1 MARKDYYKILGVDK
15 GASDDELKKAFRG
28 LAKKYHPDL
37 HPGDKKAEASFKE
50 ANEAY
55 GILSDA
61 EKRRR
66 YDLGE
71 QVTFEGFPGGGPGG
85 PGGFG
90 GQGGF
95 DFTEF
100 TGNLGGMEDIFGD
113 IFGGGRGGRGPGR
126 GINIPQQGRDTEYS
140 LQVDF
145 MHAVKGTEIEVTV
158 KRGARAEKLKVRI
171 PPGIHDNS
179 RVRVAG
185 KGGPGTGGGPP
196 GDLYILT
203 NVKPHPYF
211 KRKGDDIYLDVPVT
225 IAEALLGAEV
235 EVPTIDGTSTIKV
248 PPGTQGGGKLRIR
261 GKGAPLT
268 NARRGQKKRGDQYVL
283 LRIALPHGDGK
294 TSRKPDKRT
303 RELIEE
309 FERINPYE
317 PRRNLW

>member
-1 MARKDYYKILGVDK
+1 MAQKDYYKILGVSK
-15 GASDDELKKAFRG
+15 GASDDELKKAFRR

-37 HPGDKKAEASFKE
+37 HPNDKTAEARFKE

-61 EKRRR
+61 EKRKR

-100 TGNLGGMEDIFGD
+100 SSNLGGMEDIFGD
-113 IFGGGRGGRGPGR
+113 LFGGNRGGRR
-126 GINIPQQGRDTEYS
+126 GVNIPRQGRDIEYS

-145 MHAVKGTEIEVTV
+145 MHAVKGTEVEVTV
-158 KRGARAEKLKVRI
+158 KRGARSEKLKVRI

-185 KGGPGTGGGPP
+185 KGGHGSGGGPP

-211 KRKGDDIYLDVPVT
+211 KRKGNDIYLDVPITVG
-225 IAEALLGAEV
+225 EAMLGAEV
-235 EVPTIDGTSTIKV
+235 EVPTIEGATTIKI

-261 GKGAPLT
+261 GRGAPQPT
-268 NARRGQKKRGDQYVL
+268 PRRGQKKQGDQYVVL
-283 LRIALPHGDGK
+283 KIALPCKDGRAGK
-294 TSRKPDKRT
+294 KPDKET